1 MIITCPCGKK
11 KFEVDASLIPVDGK
25 MLQCGSCNQKWFY
38 KKPKEK
44 NIEKPISPVEEF
56 LSKNKND
63 EIPIETEIII
73 DEAEKNNISETA
85 KSSYNKK
92 ISFFNIFLILIISFI
107 ALIIVLDTFKTP
119 INNFLPGF
127 IFFLENFYL
136 ALDDLLLFLT
146 DLIRQ

>member
-1 MIITCPCGKK
+1 MQIEISNRFKDYEQIHKLRTTKYHKRGYH
-11 KFEVDASLIPVDGK
+11 
-25 MLQCGSCNQKWFY
+25 GSS
-38 KKPKEK
+38 E
-44 NIEKPISPVEEF
+44 NIEKPISPVQEY

-136 ALDDLLLFLT
+136 TLDDLLLFLT